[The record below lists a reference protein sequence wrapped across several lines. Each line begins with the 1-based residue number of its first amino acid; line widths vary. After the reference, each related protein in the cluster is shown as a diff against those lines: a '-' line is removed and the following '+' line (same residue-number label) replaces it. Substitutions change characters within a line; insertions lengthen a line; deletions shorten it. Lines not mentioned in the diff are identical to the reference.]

1 MPSLLKFER
10 VAYATLNSR
19 QKEIYNFQKVSG
31 LLAEYGFATLRL
43 TDDWSGADF
52 LAVHVNGATI
62 LRVQLKGRMTFEHKY
77 TNKDIWICFR
87 HKGVVYLY
95 PHDDLLN
102 VALRK
107 TNIGNTESWNKS
119 GGGYS
124 FPSPPAVLQTDL
136 LAFCLG
142 KETEV

>member
-1 MPSLLKFER
+1 MSVLPKFER
-10 VAYATLNSR
+10 VAYASLNSR
-19 QKEIYNFQKVSG
+19 QQEIYNFQKVSG

-52 LAVHVNGATI
+52 LAVHVNGETI

-77 TNKDIWICFR
+77 RGKAIWICFR

-95 PHDDLLN
+95 PHDDLLA
-102 VALRK
+102 VALAQ
-107 TNIGNTESWNKS
+107 TNIGNTESWKKP

-124 FPSPPAVLQTDL
+124 FPSPPAALQEAL
-136 LAFCLG
+136 SQFCLG
-142 KETEV
+142 RETEA